1 MEFAIR
7 PAQSEQAS
15 TLTENTIA
23 TKRHWNYPER
33 WIQLWLPQLTI
44 TPAYILE
51 QETWVAF
58 VDEKQVAYYSF
69 KTNGDDLWLDN
80 LWVLPEFMR
89 RRIGRNLFD
98 HALERARIRGF
109 ANLKIEADP
118 NAQSFYKK
126 MGARKIGEHPGWA
139 DGQLRI
145 LSVMEMVL

>member
-1 MEFAIR
+1 M
-7 PAQSEQAS
+7 
-15 TLTENTIA
+15 
-23 TKRHWNYPER
+23 
-33 WIQLWLPQLTI
+33 TI

-51 QETWVAF
+51 QETWVAL

-69 KTNGDDLWLDN
+69 KTNGDDLWLDK

-109 ANLKIEADP
+109 VNLKIEADP

-126 MGARKIGEHPGWA
+126 MGARKIGEHLGWA